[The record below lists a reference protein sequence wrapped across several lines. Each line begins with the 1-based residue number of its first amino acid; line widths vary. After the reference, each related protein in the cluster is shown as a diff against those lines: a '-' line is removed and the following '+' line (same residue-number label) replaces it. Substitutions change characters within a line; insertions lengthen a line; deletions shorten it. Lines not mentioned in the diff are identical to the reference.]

1 MTDNSPS
8 PELIAESLRLTEL
21 ARQAA
26 FSVGDFLR
34 TSFRSGHQIAH
45 KRDYRDVVTESDKE
59 SERRVVAYIL
69 EHEPNSQILGEEG
82 GSTGDGDIHWFIDPI
97 DGTGNFATGVAFWC
111 ISIAAAIDG
120 QIVAGAVYDPI
131 KDDMFSADLNG
142 AYLNGERI
150 HAKGPQKEKHAVLTT
165 NYPAPRQVNKHG
177 DKVVLLWGEWVRS
190 FFAVKRIGSA
200 ALSLCYVANGWFA
213 ATFSTAVNAW
223 DVAAASFILKQAG
236 GVYKPLLQH
245 TAGEPDYLSPVY
257 YGTVADAEYPSLDE
271 VGAKIVEIERAV
283 LAEKK

>member
-1 MTDNSPS
+1 MTEKTPS
-8 PELIAESLRLTEL
+8 PELLQDSIRLKEL
-21 ARQAA
+21 AQNAA
-26 FSVGDFLR
+26 LSVGDFLR
-34 TSFRSGHQIAH
+34 ASFRSGHEIAH

-59 SERRVVAYIL
+59 SERRLSAYIF
-69 EHEPNSQILGEEG
+69 EHEPNSSILGEEG
-82 GSTGDGDIHWFIDPI
+82 GANGDGDIHWFIDPI

-111 ISIAAAIDG
+111 VSIAAAIDG
-120 QIVAGAVYDPI
+120 EVVAGAVYDPI
-131 KDDMFSADLNG
+131 ANNMFSADLNG
-142 AYLNGERI
+142 AYLNGTVI

-236 GVYKPLLQH
+236 GTYKALMPRFE
-245 TAGEPDYLSPVY
+245 GEKDYLSPAY
-257 YGTVADAEYPSLDE
+257 YGTVAGAEYPSLDE
-271 VGAKIVEIERAV
+271 VGAKIVAIERSV
-283 LAEKK
+283 Q